1 MLAFFTKISRLLY
14 NLLIEQGMEHQ
25 QAAILNAGV
34 NTLVLVFALFLIDR
48 LLRKIVVTG
57 FFIFSRRTKT
67 SYDNYLFKGNFPKY
81 VAHILPFIALYFY
94 IPVLFQ
100 DFEKVQ
106 KFMQK
111 ITDVYLI
118 ILMVWIC
125 RSMVKATRDF
135 LKSKKTYKDKP
146 LDSFAQVFIMLI
158 WAIGLVFI
166 YSELFEKPLGDFIT
180 TLGAASALIIL
191 LFRDTILGFVA
202 SIQVAINDMVRID
215 DWITMEKFGADGT
228 VIEINLTTVKV
239 QNFDYTITTIPTYRL
254 ISDSFKNWRGM
265 QNSGGR
271 RIKRSIFL
279 KVSSIRF
286 LTKDLLEKYKNISS
300 IAAYIEHREQDIQA
314 YNTQRQIDKSLLVN
328 GRNQTNLGLFRKYIE
343 NYLNEHPAI
352 QSNMTIM
359 VRQLQPTTQGIPLE
373 VYAFSKDK
381 KWVNYEHIM
390 ADIFDHVIAA
400 VPYFDLEC
408 YELPTTEVAT
418 IIS

>member
-14 NLLIEQGMEHQ
+14 DLLVEQGVEHHK
-25 QAAILNAGV
+25 AALINVSV
-34 NTLVLVFALFLIDR
+34 NTIVLILLLLLIDR

-57 FFIFSRRTKT
+57 FFIFSKRTKT

-81 VAHILPFIALYFY
+81 IAHILPFIALYFY
-94 IPVLFQ
+94 IPIIFQ
-100 DFEKVQ
+100 DFEKLQ
-106 KFMQK
+106 KFIQK
-111 ITDVYLI
+111 VTDVYLI
-118 ILMVWIC
+118 ILVVWIC

-135 LKSKKTYKDKP
+135 LKSQKTYKDKP
-146 LDSFAQVFIMLI
+146 LDSFAQVIIMMI

-166 YSELFEKPLGDFIT
+166 YSEIFEKPLGDFIT

-271 RIKRSIFL
+271 RIKRSIFI
-279 KVSSIRF
+279 KVGSIQF
-286 LTKDLLEKYKNISS
+286 LTEDLLNKYRKIGS
-300 IAAYIEHREQDIQA
+300 IADYIDHRQEDIRNHNQT
-314 YNTQRQIDKSLLVN
+314 NNVDKSLLVN
-328 GRNQTNLGLFRKYIE
+328 GRNQTNLGLFRKYVE
-343 NYLNEHPAI
+343 NYLNKHPAI
-352 QSNMTIM
+352 HSNMIIM
-359 VRQLQPTTQGIPLE
+359 VRQLQPTTQGVPVE

-381 KWVNYEHIM
+381 NWVNYEHIM
-390 ADIFDHVIAA
+390 ADIFDHIFAA

-408 YELPTTEVAT
+408 FELPSAEEGLVGE
-418 IIS
+418 